1 MSEETAVYQVAK
13 KSFMP
18 DKTRARNYYA
28 AAVSLFQDPT
38 ADDCERA
45 IELLNKAVDFY
56 PDFLEA
62 YYFRGDI
69 WHHLLKSLDP
79 DDNKGTYE
87 KYRKSPAW
95 KVKRDAVRRRD
106 GGQCICGA
114 QATEMH
120 HKTYDNIGKE
130 PLSDLVMLCEECH
143 ERVHRSRV
151 PSDQQSAM
159 QQPLEIL
166 PEEVSVNDDNELYQQ
181 YWTKFHAY
189 YTSKG
194 ISPEPLG
201 RRENNPRNS
210 YFRME
215 SFDPFHIDF
224 NISFLNDPAISA
236 NLNLN
241 KQIDKT
247 QKIFEALKSGQE
259 YFQRC
264 FEDEL
269 LFLDD
274 RQRTFIIGCKKEMD
288 IRDPNDWINQFEWL
302 CTNLE
307 TLNKVFLP
315 VLRVTQYYEETL
327 LQGQM

>member
-1 MSEETAVYQVAK
+1 MKGLPVNK
-13 KSFMP
+13 KT
-18 DKTRARNYYA
+18 KARNYYA
-28 AAVSLFQDPT
+28 AAVILFQGPS
-38 ADDCERA
+38 ADDCKQA
-45 IELLNKAVDFY
+45 IELLNEAVGFY
-56 PDFLEA
+56 PDFTEA
-62 YYFRGDI
+62 YRFRGDV
-69 WHHLLKSLDP
+69 WHYLLKSLDP
-79 DDNKGTYE
+79 DDNDGTYE
-87 KYRKSPAW
+87 EYRKSPAW
-95 KVKRDAVRRRD
+95 KVKRDAVIQRD

-114 QATEMH
+114 QATELH
-120 HKTYDNIGKE
+120 HKTYDNIGRE
-130 PLSDLVMLCEECH
+130 PLSDLVMLCEKCH
-143 ERVHRSRV
+143 KKVHRPRV
-151 PSDQQSAM
+151 PSDQQSAV
-159 QQPLEIL
+159 QQPLETL
-166 PEEVSVNDDNELYQQ
+166 PEEVSVNDDSELYQQ

-189 YTSKG
+189 YSSKG
-194 ISPEPLG
+194 ISPIPLG
-201 RRENNPRNS
+201 RRENNPKSS

-241 KQIDKT
+241 KQVDKT
-247 QKIFEALKSGQE
+247 QKIFEVLKSGQE

-274 RQRTFIIGCKKEMD
+274 RRRTFIIGCKKEADM
-288 IRDPNDWINQFEWL
+288 RNPNDWLNQFEWL

-327 LQGQM
+327 LQG

>member
-1 MSEETAVYQVAK
+1 MKGLPVNK
-13 KSFMP
+13 KT
-18 DKTRARNYYA
+18 KARNYYA
-28 AAVSLFQDPT
+28 AAIILFQGPS
-38 ADDCERA
+38 ADDCKQA
-45 IELLNKAVDFY
+45 IELLNEAVGFY
-56 PDFLEA
+56 PDFTEA
-62 YYFRGDI
+62 YRFRGDV
-69 WHHLLKSLDP
+69 WHYLLKSLDP
-79 DDNKGTYE
+79 DDNDGTYE
-87 KYRKSPAW
+87 EYRKSPAW
-95 KVKRDAVRRRD
+95 KVKRDAVIQRD

-114 QATEMH
+114 QATELH
-120 HKTYDNIGKE
+120 HKTYDNIGRE
-130 PLSDLVMLCEECH
+130 PLSDLVMLCEKCH
-143 ERVHRSRV
+143 KKVHRPRV
-151 PSDQQSAM
+151 PSDQQSAV
-159 QQPLEIL
+159 QQPLETL
-166 PEEVSVNDDNELYQQ
+166 PEEVSVNDDSELYQQ

-194 ISPEPLG
+194 ISPIPLG
-201 RRENNPRNS
+201 RRENNPRSS

-241 KQIDKT
+241 KQVDKT
-247 QKIFEALKSGQE
+247 QKIFEVLKSGQE

-274 RQRTFIIGCKKEMD
+274 RRRMFIIGCKKEADM
-288 IRDPNDWINQFEWL
+288 RNPNDWLNQFEWL

-327 LQGQM
+327 LQG